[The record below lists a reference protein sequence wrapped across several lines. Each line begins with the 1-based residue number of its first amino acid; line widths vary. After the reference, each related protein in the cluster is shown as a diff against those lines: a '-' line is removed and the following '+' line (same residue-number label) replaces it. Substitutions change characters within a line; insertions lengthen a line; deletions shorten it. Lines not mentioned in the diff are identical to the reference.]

1 MVPEQKRIFLSEEV
15 TLAEIIAKENA
26 LRDELVRL
34 RELRKQLEAQVPM
47 NYKN

>member
-1 MVPEQKRIFLSEEV
+1 M

-26 LRDELVRL
+26 LREELKHL

-47 NYKN
+47 TYKN